1 MKTWKNP
8 RPLRPKSTRPKSTRP
23 DAVAPGSQDP
33 RPSSPT
39 LPQHRFR
46 GEEVPRGHHAHAAQA
61 RGDAHLVRER
71 AVYHASVGV
80 LQPERAAARHT
91 LLQSYAMYIAVA
103 HKMKHENGGSCN
115 GTKREKQGGGGINP
129 ASFRVQLLRGRNRCC
144 LALVPPVSA
153 Q

>member
-1 MKTWKNP
+1 MRNPADTRRNKASDGMSFGATYPAPLSTEAGPPPSGKQYSLEAREEGCGGSVRDVMKTWKNP

-46 GEEVPRGHHAHAAQA
+46 GEEVSRGHHAHAAQA
-61 RGDAHLVRER
+61 RGDAHFVRER

-80 LQPERAAARHT
+80 L
-91 LLQSYAMYIAVA
+91 
-103 HKMKHENGGSCN
+103 
-115 GTKREKQGGGGINP
+115 
-129 ASFRVQLLRGRNRCC
+129 
-144 LALVPPVSA
+144 
-153 Q
+153 